1 MSATAN
7 KEDVLPEPERPALA
21 RTLAALFEV
30 PLSSAERC
38 QVEYLSNSGLQ
49 LFGTTAAS
57 FRWRVSTTRDALERA
72 ELVGLV
78 PVGWTADPLR
88 DLSKLSTHGLV
99 LVLSLGRQAIETA
112 EELGREVCRELRD
125 FGVPQASCVEWIA
138 PSERHSFHHV
148 WERHSFHHVWAGEGH
163 ALSCRGVLRHHGTG
177 YAVYESRA
185 ARRLWDLGIRL
196 RWITPTGV
204 SLGVPQV
211 RERSARGAW
220 EAFRD

>member
-138 PSERHSFHHV
+138 PSERHSFHNV
-148 WERHSFHHVWAGEGH
+148 WGDEGY
-163 ALSCRGVLRHHGTG
+163 ALSPLGVLRHHGAG
-177 YAVYESRA
+177 YTVHESRA

>member
-1 MSATAN
+1 MSAPAY
-7 KEDVLPEPERPALA
+7 KEEVLPEPERPGLA
-21 RTLAALFEV
+21 RTLAAFFEV

-49 LFGTTAAS
+49 LFGTTVAT
-57 FRWRVSTTRDALERA
+57 FRWRIGTTRDALERA

-78 PVGWTADPLR
+78 PEGWTADPLR
-88 DLSKLSTHGLV
+88 DLSKLSAHGCV

-138 PSERHSFHHV
+138 PSERHSL
-148 WERHSFHHVWAGEGH
+148 HHVWAGGGH
-163 ALSCRGVLRHHGTG
+163 ALSCRGVLRHQD
-177 YAVYESRA
+177 AVDAVHECRA

-211 RERSARGAW
+211 RERSVRSTW